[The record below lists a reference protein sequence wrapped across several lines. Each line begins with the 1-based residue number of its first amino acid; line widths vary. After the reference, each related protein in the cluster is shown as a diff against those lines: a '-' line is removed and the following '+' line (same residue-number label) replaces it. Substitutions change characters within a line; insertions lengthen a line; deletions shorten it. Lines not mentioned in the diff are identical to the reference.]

1 MNRGK
6 PQIIF
11 GNKDLSPEKSNYW
24 SINAEYRTDFIAV
37 SLTGFINNIKDMVVR
52 KNIDVDDTNL
62 AQLRA
67 EFPEMNDD
75 EASKLERYSIY
86 RNSDKGNIQ
95 GLQVNVSA
103 NLFKGGYTLNVNV
116 NGQLQSTTYYSDYED
131 APGFGIWNLNTTHS
145 FTGLKWADIEPS
157 IGIDNIFDKTDHR
170 IDSSNRRYALFSPGR
185 MLVVGLKL
193 KFKK

>member
-1 MNRGK
+1 M
-6 PQIIF
+6 
-11 GNKDLSPEKSNYW
+11 
-24 SINAEYRTDFIAV
+24 
-37 SLTGFINNIKDMVVR
+37 VR

-103 NLFKGGYTLNVNV
+103 NLFKGFNLSANYACTYARTKSDEKWTVLERSVRNSATIAANYL
-116 NGQLQSTTYYSDYED
+116 LQR
-131 APGFGIWNLNTTHS
+131 L
-145 FTGLKWADIEPS
+145 
-157 IGIDNIFDKTDHR
+157 
-170 IDSSNRRYALFSPGR
+170 
-185 MLVVGLKL
+185 
-193 KFKK
+193 